1 MKDHEAACKHD
12 SPDLTRQPNEND
24 KKTSARASLASDVR
38 DIIDNGV
45 LRAYA
50 SVNVIAALTYWRIGR
65 RIVEE
70 EQGGNERAGYG
81 TRLIDD
87 LAKSLYSVYGDRYSA
102 RRLRDYRKFYLQFPD
117 FEIWHS
123 RVPNLSWTHIRQ
135 VLPVV
140 SADARYWYLREASRE
155 NWSARTLARNVGS
168 QYYQR
173 LLQSPKKEAV
183 VAEMLKNA
191 ASHQPA
197 NAEMVKSPV
206 VAEFLNILPNSDFTE
221 TNLEKSIIGHI
232 GKFIMELGRG
242 FSFVARQ
249 QHVVADGHDYFIDLV
264 FYNYVLKCFFLIDLK
279 TAELTHRDIGQM
291 DMYVRM
297 YDDLKR
303 TEGDNPT
310 IGLLLCTETGKD
322 IARYSVLHGN
332 KRLFAAKYLTYLPS
346 EDDLRKEIERQKEV
360 FAAQHDAV
368 RDSSDD
374 LAFFK

>member
-1 MKDHEAACKHD
+1 MKD
-12 SPDLTRQPNEND
+12 ENM
-24 KKTSARASLASDVR
+24 TLAQEIKE
-38 DIIDNGV
+38 IIDKGV
-45 LRAYA
+45 LHAYTT
-50 SVNVIAALTYWRIGR
+50 VNAIAALTYWRVGR

-70 EQGGNERAGYG
+70 EQNGESRAEYG
-81 TRLIDD
+81 AHLIED
-87 LAKSLYSVYGDRYSA
+87 LAKSLIPVYGDRYSA
-102 RRLRDYRKFYLQFPD
+102 RRLRDYRQFYIQLPD

-140 SADARYWYLREASRE
+140 NEDARYWYLREASRE

-173 LLQSPKKEAV
+173 LLQSPKKDAV
-183 VAEMLKNA
+183 VAEMLEKTSSNP
-191 ASHQPA
+191 PA

-206 VAEFLNILPNSDFTE
+206 VAEFLNLGQNTDFTE
-221 TNLEKSIIGHI
+221 SDLEKSIIGQI

-249 QHVVADGHDYFIDLV
+249 QHIVADGHDYFIDLV

-279 TAELTHRDIGQM
+279 TSELTHRDVGQM

-322 IARYSVLHGN
+322 IAKYSVLNGN
-332 KRLFAAKYLTYLPS
+332 KQLFAAKYLTYLPS
-346 EDDLRKEIERQKEV
+346 EEELRKEIERQKEI
-360 FAAQHDAV
+360 FEAQH
-368 RDSSDD
+368 RIN
-374 LAFFK
+374 

>member
-1 MKDHEAACKHD
+1 MKD
-12 SPDLTRQPNEND
+12 ENM
-24 KKTSARASLASDVR
+24 TLAQEIKE
-38 DIIDNGV
+38 IIDKGV
-45 LRAYA
+45 LHAYTT
-50 SVNVIAALTYWRIGR
+50 VNAIAALTYWRVGR

-70 EQGGNERAGYG
+70 EQNGEARAEYGSRLLHSLSQELIPQYGESYNERNLRSY
-81 TRLIDD
+81 RQFF
-87 LAKSLYSVYGDRYSA
+87 SL
-102 RRLRDYRKFYLQFPD
+102 FPD
-117 FEIWHS
+117 FEIWYAC
-123 RVPNLSWTHIRQ
+123 VPNLSWTHIRQ

-140 SADARYWYLREASRE
+140 NEDARYWYLREASRE

-173 LLQSPKKEAV
+173 LLQSPKKDAV
-183 VAEMLKNA
+183 VAEMLEKTSSNP
-191 ASHQPA
+191 PA

-206 VAEFLNILPNSDFTE
+206 VAEFLNLGQNTDFTE
-221 TNLEKSIIGHI
+221 SDLEKSIIGQI

-249 QHVVADGHDYFIDLV
+249 QHIIADGHDYFIDLV

-279 TAELTHRDIGQM
+279 TSELTHRDVGQM

-322 IARYSVLHGN
+322 IAKYSVLNGN
-332 KRLFAAKYLTYLPS
+332 KQLFAAKYLTYLPS
-346 EDDLRKEIERQKEV
+346 EEELRKEIERQKEI
-360 FAAQHDAV
+360 FEAQH
-368 RDSSDD
+368 RIN
-374 LAFFK
+374 